1 MVRPT
6 HRRSL
11 LLAAIA
17 AITVTIAIGSAS
29 QAQLPGPQQPARD
42 TPAQRQNAAEA
53 PATGLIAGRILA
65 ADTGRPVKGA
75 RVNVAAPE
83 VPGGRAVLSDD
94 MGLFRL
100 GELPAGRYTLSV
112 SKAGFVQLSYGQRRP
127 LQAGTPLQLADD
139 QEIKDIEFRLPRG
152 SVIAGHVYDETG
164 DPMAGILV
172 RVLRYQYQQGE
183 RRLTPAGTA
192 QTNDLG
198 QYRVWGL
205 MPGDYY
211 VDAQSRIN
219 LPFGGP
225 GGGGRG
231 GGRGG
236 GQGGGA
242 AAAIAG
248 VVGALGGTN
257 VAALFAP
264 NDESQKAY
272 APTFFPGVTSV
283 AEAQPITL
291 GLSQQSLDVD
301 FSLQLVPVARVSGH
315 VANPDGSATSSGNV
329 NLTTETMATGGRG
342 NQLGNNYGSR
352 INGDGS
358 FSISNVPPGRY
369 ILRARGTD
377 AEWAR
382 FGTLPIT
389 VAGADIPD
397 VSVIVA
403 QGATIVGTVSF
414 PQAQT
419 QLPDLSQVRISSVAI
434 EPGLTN
440 SQARVEKDNSFKIVS
455 VAAGAHLIR
464 PGGQLRGWTLKSV
477 VLDGRD
483 ITDTPIEVRSGQEI
497 TRVSITFTDA
507 VSEIN
512 GTLTTEQ
519 GVPVPDYTVLAFSTD
534 SSFWRA
540 QSRHI
545 ATARPDQ
552 NGKFRIRNLPAGSY
566 YLATVDPTQ
575 PGEWFEP
582 AYLEEHRVGAATV
595 TIGDGETK
603 TQDFKIRI
611 Q

>member
-1 MVRPT
+1 MMIRAT
-6 HRRSL
+6 HLRAL
-11 LLAAIA
+11 VVVATAAA
-17 AITVTIAIGSAS
+17 MGTIATGSAS
-29 QAQLPGPQQPARD
+29 QAQRPGPQQPARD
-42 TPAQRQNAAEA
+42 TPAQRQDAPEA
-53 PATGLIAGRILA
+53 PAGLIAGRVLA

-75 RVNVAAPE
+75 RVSVAAPE
-83 VPGGRAVLSDD
+83 LSGGRAVLTGD

-127 LQAGTPLQLADD
+127 LQAGTPLQLADG
-139 QEIKDIEFRLPRG
+139 QEITEIEFRLPRG

-219 LPFGGP
+219 LPFAPP
-225 GGGGRG
+225 GGRGGRG
-231 GGRGG
+231 GG
-236 GQGGGA
+236 A
-242 AAAIAG
+242 AGAIAG
-248 VVGALGGTN
+248 VIGALGGGN

-301 FSLQLVPVARVSGH
+301 FGLQLVPVARISGH
-315 VANPDGSATSSGNV
+315 VANPDGSATTRGNV
-329 NLTTETMATGGRG
+329 NLTTDTIAGNGRG

-352 INGDGS
+352 ISGDGS

-369 ILRARGTD
+369 LLRARGTD
-377 AEWAR
+377 AEWPQFAA
-382 FGTLPIT
+382 LPIT
-389 VAGADIPD
+389 VAGVDIPD
-397 VSVIVA
+397 VSIMVA
-403 QGATIVGTVSF
+403 QGATILGTVSF
-414 PQAQT
+414 PPSQT
-419 QLPDLSQVRISSVAI
+419 PLPDLAQIRISSVSI
-434 EPGLTN
+434 DPGLTN
-440 SQARVEKDNSFKIVS
+440 SQARVEKDNSFKIVAI
-455 VAAGAHLIR
+455 AAGSHLIR
-464 PGGQLRGWTLKSV
+464 ATGQLRGWSLKSV
-477 VLDGRD
+477 LLDGRD
-483 ITDTPIEVRSGQEI
+483 ITDTPVDVRSGQEI

-512 GTLTTEQ
+512 GTLTTDR
-519 GVPVPDYTVLAFSTD
+519 GVPITDYTVLAFPTE
-534 SSFWRA
+534 SSLWRA

-545 ATARPDQ
+545 AIARPDQ

-582 AYLEEHRVGAATV
+582 AYLEEHRPGATLI
-595 TIGDGETK
+595 TLGDGETK
-603 TQDFKIRI
+603 TQDFRVRT
-611 Q
+611 QN

>member
-6 HRRSL
+6 RLRPL
-11 LLAAIA
+11 VFAATA
-17 AITVTIAIGSAS
+17 FLVMVVTGLAS
-29 QAQLPGPQQPARD
+29 QAPRPGPQQPARD
-42 TPAQRQNAAEA
+42 TPAQRPNASDA
-53 PATGLIAGRILA
+53 PTGLIAGRILA

-75 RVNVAAPE
+75 RVNVTASE
-83 VPGGRAVLSDD
+83 LPGGRAVLTDD
-94 MGLFRL
+94 LGLFRL
-100 GELPAGRYTLSV
+100 GELPAGRYALSV

-127 LQAGTPLQLADD
+127 LQAGTPLELADG

-219 LPFGGP
+219 LPL
-225 GGGGRG
+225 GGRG

-236 GQGGGA
+236 PGGA
-242 AAAIAG
+242 GAIAG
-248 VVGALGGTN
+248 AIGALAGSN
-257 VAALFAP
+257 VAALFGP

-283 AEAQPITL
+283 AEAQPIAL
-291 GLSQQSLDVD
+291 GLSQQSLDID
-301 FSLQLVPVARVSGH
+301 FSLQLVPVAQISGQ
-315 VANPDGSATSSGNV
+315 VTNPDGSATSSGNV
-329 NLTTETMATGGRG
+329 NLTTEAMAAGRG
-342 NQLGNNYGSR
+342 NQLGSNYGGR
-352 INGDGS
+352 INGDGT

-377 AEWAR
+377 AQWPR
-382 FGTLPIT
+382 FGSLPIS
-389 VAGADIPD
+389 VAGVDIPD
-397 VSVIVA
+397 VSVILA
-403 QGATIVGTVSF
+403 QGATIIGTVSF
-414 PQAQT
+414 PPTQT
-419 QLPDLSQVRISSVAI
+419 PLPDLSQVRISSVSI
-434 EPGLTN
+434 DPGLIN
-440 SQARVEKDNSFKIVS
+440 SQARIEKDNSFKIVA
-455 VAAGAHLIR
+455 VATGAHLIR
-464 PGGQLRGWTLKSV
+464 PSGQLRGWSLKSV

-483 ITDTPIEVRSGQEI
+483 ITDTPIDVRSGQEI
-497 TRVSITFTDA
+497 SRVSITFTDA
-507 VSEIN
+507 VSEIT
-512 GTLTTEQ
+512 GTLTTER

-534 SSFWRA
+534 SSYWRA

-566 YLATVDPTQ
+566 YLATVDPSQ

-582 AYLEEHRVGAATV
+582 AYLEEHRLGATTI
-595 TIGDGETK
+595 TIGEGETK
-603 TQDFKIRI
+603 TQDFKIRL

>member
-1 MVRPT
+1 M
-6 HRRSL
+6 
-11 LLAAIA
+11 
-17 AITVTIAIGSAS
+17 
-29 QAQLPGPQQPARD
+29 
-42 TPAQRQNAAEA
+42 
-53 PATGLIAGRILA
+53 
-65 ADTGRPVKGA
+65 
-75 RVNVAAPE
+75 
-83 VPGGRAVLSDD
+83 
-94 MGLFRL
+94 
-100 GELPAGRYTLSV
+100 
-112 SKAGFVQLSYGQRRP
+112 QLSYGQRRP
-127 LQAGTPLQLADD
+127 LQAGTPLELADG

-219 LPFGGP
+219 LPL
-225 GGGGRG
+225 GGRG

-236 GQGGGA
+236 PGGA
-242 AAAIAG
+242 GAIAG
-248 VVGALGGTN
+248 AIGALAGSN
-257 VAALFAP
+257 VAALFGP

-283 AEAQPITL
+283 AEAQPIAL
-291 GLSQQSLDVD
+291 GLSQQSLDID
-301 FSLQLVPVARVSGH
+301 FSLQLVPVAQISGQ
-315 VANPDGSATSSGNV
+315 VTNPDGSATSSGNV
-329 NLTTETMATGGRG
+329 NLTTEAMAAGRG
-342 NQLGNNYGSR
+342 NQLGSNYGGR
-352 INGDGS
+352 INGDGT

-377 AEWAR
+377 AQWPR
-382 FGTLPIT
+382 FGSLPIS
-389 VAGADIPD
+389 VAGVDIPD
-397 VSVIVA
+397 VSVILA
-403 QGATIVGTVSF
+403 QGATIIGTVSF
-414 PQAQT
+414 PPTQT
-419 QLPDLSQVRISSVAI
+419 PLPDLSQVRISSVSI
-434 EPGLTN
+434 DPGLIN
-440 SQARVEKDNSFKIVS
+440 SQARIEKDNSFKIVA
-455 VAAGAHLIR
+455 VATGAHLIR
-464 PGGQLRGWTLKSV
+464 PSGQLRGWSLKSV

-483 ITDTPIEVRSGQEI
+483 ITDTPIDVRSGQEI
-497 TRVSITFTDA
+497 SRVSITFTDA
-507 VSEIN
+507 VSEIT
-512 GTLTTEQ
+512 GTLTTER

-534 SSFWRA
+534 SSYWRA

-566 YLATVDPTQ
+566 YLATVDPSQ

-582 AYLEEHRVGAATV
+582 AYLEEHRLGATTI
-595 TIGDGETK
+595 TIGEGETK
-603 TQDFKIRI
+603 TQDFKIRL